1 MRLRSILLGTLV
13 STVVLGAE
21 SSKYSLVANF
31 YTGLNDVDLE
41 ALHLTFR
48 DVGFESAEPV
58 LGFKIDLNS
67 DGTSDH
73 VLRGPCGNGVC
84 TLRLIDGKTKM
95 PIAWL
100 VGRPVIV
107 HSAKING
114 WCVLSTYRRLGAAE
128 GIFSTYVYDG
138 RVYQQV
144 SSITLHDQSVSD
156 LVKELESVDSI
167 GNPDNVRTAPNKSL
181 QRAAPP

>member
-107 HSAKING
+107 HSALATRSTPG
-114 WCVLSTYRRLGAAE
+114 APLSGSTTTPRPPTTRSAAVRASDWLTR
-128 GIFSTYVYDG
+128 ITSPMLV
-138 RVYQQV
+138 QV
-144 SSITLHDQSVSD
+144 AL
-156 LVKELESVDSI
+156 K
-167 GNPDNVRTAPNKSL
+167 
-181 QRAAPP
+181 